1 MDRTK
6 SLQLEKE
13 IKGTELNGYKV
24 ISLINNGK
32 SAAVFRATKDG
43 KDFALK
49 VFDNYLVERF
59 GHEIQT
65 KRIQQ
70 EIDLKNHTIPN
81 LIKIFE
87 GGNTDFDNQTY
98 YYLVMEFILG
108 VNLKDYI
115 LKKDYSFEFIKNV
128 LLKLV
133 TTTSKLLE
141 EKNIAHRDIKPEN
154 IMVSNSGEII
164 LMDLGVLKLVG
175 AKSFSDEEEKS
186 FVGTLRYA
194 APEFLLRTEE
204 DSILGW
210 KSLNIYQIGATLHDL
225 VMKREIF
232 SDKTPYSNLVIAI
245 KDDMP
250 EVYNDKYPFELLQLI
265 RDMLVKDWKRRLT
278 LIDNSRLKNLDSI
291 KETFDNSFD
300 EDADVLLKMTMG
312 HKTKFEEIEKL
323 RRTQQELK
331 KKEKQIGEDL
341 KNSVDLSFQKI
352 REKGIYNSL
361 KKSKNFRFNS
371 DKRNPDALIQ
381 NYLYEVQGDLK
392 SGFPRSL
399 FVLVRIS
406 NDSSS
411 YSEIEVFG
419 IFPSVFLKA
428 DVKQPLRVFQ
438 ELAKESQVGNRYAT
452 QANKYHSFQTFN
464 IYRGVAEINDSFENH
479 LSGQLLKLFVTAL
492 KRVED
497 YVKKEIQYYED
508 MANNKNTGSSR
519 ITTGMKNIIINKLGT

>member
-24 ISLINNGK
+24 VELVNNGK
-32 SAAVFRATKDG
+32 SAAVFKATKDG
-43 KDFALK
+43 SHFALK
-49 VFDNYLVERF
+49 VFDNDLVERF

-87 GGNTDFDNQTY
+87 GGSTEFDNQTY
-98 YYLVMEFILG
+98 YYLVMEFIKG
-108 VNLKDYI
+108 DNLKDYI
-115 LKKDYSFEFIKNV
+115 LKNNYSFDFVRNV

-133 TTTSKLLE
+133 ETTTKLLS

-154 IMVSNSGEII
+154 IMVSESGEII

-194 APEFLLRTEE
+194 APEFLLRNEE
-204 DSILGW
+204 DSINGW
-210 KSLNIYQIGATLHDL
+210 KALNIYQIGATLHDM
-225 VMKREIF
+225 VMRKELF
-232 SDKTPYSNLVIAI
+232 LDKTPYSNLVIAI

-250 EVYNDKYPFELLQLI
+250 EVSNSEYPFELLQLI
-265 RDMLVKDWKRRLT
+265 RDMLIKDWKRRLS
-278 LIDNSRLKNLDSI
+278 LVDDSRLKNLDSI
-291 KETFDNSFD
+291 KNTFDNSFD
-300 EDADVLLKMTMG
+300 KDADELLKMTMG

-323 RRTQQELK
+323 RKTKQELK
-331 KKEKQIGEDL
+331 EKEKEIGKHL
-341 KNSVDLSFQKI
+341 KKSVDLSFQKI
-352 REKGIYNSL
+352 RERGIYNSL
-361 KKSKNFRFNS
+361 KKSEHFRFDS
-371 DKRNPDALIQ
+371 DRRNPEGLIQ

-392 SGFPRSL
+392 AGFPRSL

-411 YSEIEVFG
+411 YSEIEVYG

-428 DVKQPLRVFQ
+428 DVKQPLKLFQ
-438 ELAKESQVGNRYAT
+438 ALAKESQNGNRYSG
-452 QANKYHSFQTFN
+452 QINQNHSFKTGN
-464 IYRGVAEINDSFENH
+464 IYKGVAEFNESFENH
-479 LSGQLLKLFVTAL
+479 LSSQLLKLFVTAL

-497 YVKKEIQYYED
+497 DVKKEIQYYED
-508 MANNKNTGSSR
+508 VVNSKNNGSR
-519 ITTGMKNIIINKLGT
+519 ITGLKTIIINNLGK